1 MADDIRNLFDEAA
14 PAPTPITLTF
24 GEEGSPQIQE
34 ADPAQSEAQAAV
46 ASAAAAVQEAK
57 DVLGEVQAVSGATGD
72 AAADAAAAVSAE
84 IVLTPEEQAQVD
96 AFAERI
102 DLHNSNA
109 IMQYGSGTQ
118 KKMSEF

>member
-34 ADPAQSEAQAAV
+34 AEPAQSEAQAAV

-57 DVLGEVQAVSGATGD
+57 DVLGEVQAQRSC
-72 AAADAAAAVSAE
+72 
-84 IVLTPEEQAQVD
+84 
-96 AFAERI
+96 
-102 DLHNSNA
+102 
-109 IMQYGSGTQ
+109 
-118 KKMSEF
+118 